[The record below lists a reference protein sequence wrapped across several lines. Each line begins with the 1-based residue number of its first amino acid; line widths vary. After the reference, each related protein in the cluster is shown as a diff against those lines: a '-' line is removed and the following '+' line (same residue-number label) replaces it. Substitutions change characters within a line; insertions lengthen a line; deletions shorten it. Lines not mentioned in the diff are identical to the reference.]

1 MVIMDDKK
9 KKLVPVLRFSEFV
22 GEWEKKTLGKFLEFK
37 NGINA
42 SKEQYGKG
50 YKFINVLDII
60 NNDFITHEKI
70 IGLVDVDENVF
81 KKSEV
86 TYGDILFQR
95 SSETREEVGQSNVYL
110 DKERTATFGGF
121 VIRGKKQ
128 IEYNPIY
135 MNYLLKTSKVRKE
148 ITSRS
153 GGSTRYNV
161 GQDVLK
167 NIPFFYTSN
176 DKEQQKIANFL
187 SSADKKIEQLRQKV
201 SLLEDYKKGV
211 MQQIF
216 SQQIRFKDDNG
227 EAFADW
233 EVKRFGEIFSFIRT
247 NSFSRNLLNYDSGEV
262 KNIHYGDIHT
272 KFKGLLDL
280 SKEKVPYLNQ
290 EVDISKV
297 AEEDYCQEGDLVI
310 ADASEDYADIGKSI
324 EVVNLNNERLVA
336 GLHTYIARS
345 NTKMALGFKSYLMQC
360 WDIRHKV
367 MVIATGVSVLG
378 ISKTNLSKITIEFPC
393 VKEQQ
398 KIANFLSSI
407 DDKIQQSQQQLAQ
420 AQQFKKGLL
429 QQLFV

>member
-1 MVIMDDKK
+1 MFIVNIVFAWEHAVARTTEKELGMIASHRFPMYKPIKDKVNLDFLMYFFLRK
-9 KKLVPVLRFSEFV
+9 KGKHLLGLASPGGAGRN
-22 GEWEKKTLGKFLEFK
+22 KTLGQQAFAK
-37 NGINA
+37 
-42 SKEQYGKG
+42 
-50 YKFINVLDII
+50 
-60 NNDFITHEKI
+60 
-70 IGLVDVDENVF
+70 
-81 KKSEV
+81 
-86 TYGDILFQR
+86 
-95 SSETREEVGQSNVYL
+95 
-110 DKERTATFGGF
+110 
-121 VIRGKKQ
+121 
-128 IEYNPIY
+128 
-135 MNYLLKTSKVRKE
+135 LKV
-148 ITSRS
+148 
-153 GGSTRYNV
+153 
-161 GQDVLK
+161 
-167 NIPFFYTSN
+167 NIPTLP
-176 DKEQQKIANFL
+176 EQQKIANFL
-187 SSADKKIEQLRQKV
+187 SSVDKKIEQLRQKV

-216 SQQIRFKDDNG
+216 SQKIRFKDDNG

-407 DDKIQQSQQQLAQ
+407 DDKIQQSQQQLEKTK
-420 AQQFKKGLL
+420 QFKKGLL